1 MAEPVAVAKK
11 KRQRRKASDALL
23 KITVE
28 RIDTAQSS
36 LGVVEGSFVA
46 QTNRITV
53 LEQSMPESKF
63 DLAKVIKAINGL

>member
-1 MAEPVAVAKK
+1 MAEPVAKK

-28 RIDTAQSS
+28 RIETSQSNPPIA
-36 LGVVEGSFVA
+36 GVEGSFVPLP
-46 QTNRITV
+46 NHVVV